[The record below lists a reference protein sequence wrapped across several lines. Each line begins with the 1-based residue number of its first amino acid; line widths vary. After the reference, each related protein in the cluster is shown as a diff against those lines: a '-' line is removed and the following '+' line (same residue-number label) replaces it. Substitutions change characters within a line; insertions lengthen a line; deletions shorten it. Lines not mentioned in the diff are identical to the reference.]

1 MSLYISTTPADIYL
15 DNVYFWKTPAAS
27 GTDATL
33 SDLQVDMATV
43 TGFSPNTENYPVEL
57 PIGTTVIP
65 QITSA
70 TTTDSNATV
79 TTITQA
85 SALPGDATVLV
96 TAQDGT
102 TTKTYTV
109 SFSVAVPTSPLDN
122 APDPTAAEADVIS
135 IFSGVYTD
143 VAGTD
148 FNPNWGQSGFGSAD
162 TAFDPGTGNLVLGYP
177 NFNYQGNQWGSAQ
190 DISAMEFLHVDIW
203 VNGSFNP
210 NVYVI
215 SSGTEIAHPI
225 TNTGSGTWISVDIP
239 VAGITGDLTNAIQF
253 KFDGG
258 NGSTDGIYVD
268 NLYFWKTPTASGTD
282 ATLSDLQVD
291 MATVTGFSPNTE
303 NYPVELPIGTT
314 VIPQITSATTTDS
327 NATVTTITQ
336 ASALPGDA
344 TVLVTAQDG
353 TTTKTYTVSFSV
365 AVPTSPLDNAPDPT
379 AAEADV
385 ISIFSGVYTD
395 VAGTDF
401 NPNWGQSGFGSADT
415 AFDPGTGN
423 LVLGYPNF
431 NYQGNQWGSAQDI
444 SAMEF
449 LHVDIWVNG
458 SFNPNVYV
466 ISSGTEIAHPIT
478 NTGSGT
484 WISVDIPVAGITGDL
499 TNAIQF
505 KFDGGNGSTDGIYV
519 DNLYFWKN
527 TLSVDKFDLINVSAY
542 PNPSSSVW
550 NVKTTDLIIDSIQVY
565 NVLGKVVYESTPNTI
580 ETEIDASSLSEGLYF
595 AKVYTDLGSKTVRLI
610 KK

>member
-1 MSLYISTTPADIYL
+1 MKKITLLLLLLTGIFGYAQPSSSPSAPTNAAADVISVFGDTFTNIATNYDPNWGQSGFGLVNNAYDTGSGELVLAYPNFNYQGTEITTQDASSMEFLHVDIWTAADPSVTIVQVSPINDIPGGGTGANEILVTIPHTAGTWTSVDLPIGDFTGMTWDNIFQMKFAANGAGSTTPADIYL

-109 SFSVAVPTSPLDN
+109 SFSVATQTSPLDN

-210 NVYVI
+210 NVFVI
-215 SSGTEIAHPI
+215 SSGA
-225 TNTGSGTWISVDIP
+225 
-239 VAGITGDLTNAIQF
+239 
-253 KFDGG
+253 
-258 NGSTDGIYVD
+258 
-268 NLYFWKTPTASGTD
+268 
-282 ATLSDLQVD
+282 
-291 MATVTGFSPNTE
+291 
-303 NYPVELPIGTT
+303 
-314 VIPQITSATTTDS
+314 
-327 NATVTTITQ
+327 
-336 ASALPGDA
+336 
-344 TVLVTAQDG
+344 
-353 TTTKTYTVSFSV
+353 
-365 AVPTSPLDNAPDPT
+365 
-379 AAEADV
+379 
-385 ISIFSGVYTD
+385 
-395 VAGTDF
+395 
-401 NPNWGQSGFGSADT
+401 
-415 AFDPGTGN
+415 
-423 LVLGYPNF
+423 
-431 NYQGNQWGSAQDI
+431 
-444 SAMEF
+444 
-449 LHVDIWVNG
+449 
-458 SFNPNVYV
+458 
-466 ISSGTEIAHPIT
+466 EIAHPIT